1 MLSDDM
7 SAATSADET
16 APPAPTMRRICC
28 VVAAQRR
35 APSLADQLRAA
46 AVWAQ
51 IFQGAEV
58 ARAQMQ
64 IAEPSVERC
73 E

>member
-1 MLSDDM
+1 MLSDDK
-7 SAATSADET
+7 SAATPADET

-28 VVAAQRR
+28 VVAAQRP

-51 IFQGAEV
+51 LFQGAEA
-58 ARAQMQ
+58 AREQTQ
-64 IAEPSVERC
+64 IAEPPVE
-73 E
+73 